1 MDSARSSAIRS
12 SASSPRSSAAI
23 ERRGILYVIAG
34 PSGVGKGTVVRRV
47 RELVPDLTVS
57 ISVTTRAPR
66 GSLGERDGVH
76 YYFVDGAE
84 FDRMIAQGELLEWA
98 DVFGSRYGTPAEPI
112 REILELGGDALLEI
126 DVQGARQ
133 IRDAMPNAVLVF
145 LEPPS
150 LEELGRRLRSRGTED
165 DARVARRLQKA
176 SSELE
181 QRDWFDHVVVN
192 DDVDRAAA
200 RVADII
206 EASRASR
213 DDPSQE
219 DS

>member
-1 MDSARSSAIRS
+1 M
-12 SASSPRSSAAI
+12 
-23 ERRGILYVIAG
+23 
-34 PSGVGKGTVVRRV
+34 
-47 RELVPDLTVS
+47 RELVPNLTVS

-66 GSLGERDGVH
+66 ESLGERDGVH
-76 YYFVDGAE
+76 YHFVDEVE
-84 FDRMIAQGELLEWA
+84 FDRMIAGGELLEWA
-98 DVFGSRYGTPAEPI
+98 DVFGSRYGTPAAPI

-150 LEELGRRLRSRGTED
+150 LEELERRLRSRGTED
-165 DARVARRLQKA
+165 DARLARRLQKA

-192 DDVDRAAA
+192 DDVERAAK
-200 RVADII
+200 RVTAII
-206 EASRASR
+206 ETSRTPR
-213 DDPSQE
+213 DNSSLEDP
-219 DS
+219 

>member
-1 MDSARSSAIRS
+1 M
-12 SASSPRSSAAI
+12 
-23 ERRGILYVIAG
+23 
-34 PSGVGKGTVVRRV
+34 
-47 RELVPDLTVS
+47 S

-66 GSLGERDGVH
+66 ASLGERDGVH
-76 YYFVDGAE
+76 YYFVDAAE
-84 FDRMIAQGELLEWA
+84 FDRMITRGELLEWA
-98 DVFGSRYGTPAEPI
+98 DVFGSRYGTPAAPI

-150 LEELGRRLRSRGTED
+150 LEELERRLRSRGTED
-165 DARVARRLQKA
+165 DARLARRLQKA

-192 DDVDRAAA
+192 DDVERAAK
-200 RVADII
+200 RVAAII
-206 EASRASR
+206 EASRTPR
-213 DDPSQE
+213 DNSSLEDP
-219 DS
+219 